1 MRLHASKRLTRGQRL
16 DSTSANAERCPARG
30 TASRKTHHDSDCL
43 DSGFTTCFA
52 LGLSFFGLAAVV
64 FFGVFGGAEAF
75 FLTGFASGLGASG
88 HATAGCVSGVEA

>member
-1 MRLHASKRLTRGQRL
+1 MRLHASKTPDPEAEARH
-16 DSTSANAERCPARG
+16 TSANAERYPAHR
-30 TASRKTHHDSDCL
+30 TASRKTHHDRDCL

-52 LGLSFFGLAAVV
+52 LGLSFFGLAAVF

>member
-1 MRLHASKRLTRGQRL
+1 MRLHASKTP
-16 DSTSANAERCPARG
+16 DPEAEARQHERERREVSRG
-30 TASRKTHHDSDCL
+30 TASRKTHHDRDCL

-52 LGLSFFGLAAVV
+52 LGLSFFGLAAVF

-75 FLTGFASGLGASG
+75 FLTSFASGLGASG